1 MDFSDSTNYLLE
13 NGFIKPRSHD
23 NHRGHDIF
31 IHVPYI
37 EDGCYIG
44 DRTSILAGAIVKMG
58 THIGNDC
65 FIHENALSGLKDS
78 GSSVTKM
85 GTPFI
90 LLI

>member
-1 MDFSDSTNYLLE
+1 MDFIRSTNYLLE

-31 IHVPYI
+31 IHSTAHI

-44 DRTSILAGAIVKMG
+44 DRTSFLQEQSKWER
-58 THIGNDC
+58 IGNDC
-65 FIHENALSGLKDS
+65 FIHENAVVGARLFGL
-78 GSSVTKM
+78 GKM